1 MASGK
6 QILYFVGAGLSK
18 SLEKPGKRIPLM
30 HDFVQVMAEHSD
42 SDDTI
47 LTTLAELENAKAF
60 QYESDDCAKLARKVV
75 GREAD
80 RSSATK
86 IAFKTAFMSRRPE
99 STEQLLAIALAKG
112 PGADGPSGTPLLIR
126 FNYAINKF
134 FSLLGWEVDWDPLER
149 FLRHQFRLYPPTS
162 NQHTFVSFN
171 YDLILDHAIQAI
183 AEDNWNPFTGYG
195 FHVRRYLECGKGRMA
210 ELPAW
215 LQCPPGDRIR
225 ILKPHGSLSW
235 LVPQAKSGQTGD
247 PGYLLQDGPVCVPL
261 AEHGEITYS
270 GIIEPRAVF
279 PTILAVCIIPPTE
292 PAKRVNLGVI
302 EKTRCLERLAI
313 ESADD
318 VYVLGWSMPVTDQ
331 DQTCT
336 IRCCVAERDKAFES
350 ITVINRGE
358 QPEYFER
365 IADTFGVTCSRLL
378 IFNDGFSDYVEHCT
392 G

>member
-1 MASGK
+1 MSPK
-6 QILYFVGAGLSK
+6 KIVYFLGAGLSK
-18 SLEKPGKRIPLM
+18 ALEKPGSRIPLM
-30 HDFVQVMAEHSD
+30 SDFVQVMAEYSD

-60 QYESDDCAKLARKVV
+60 QYGCDDCAKLAREVV
-75 GREAD
+75 HAD
-80 RSSATK
+80 PSSATK
-86 IAFKTAFMSRRPE
+86 LAFKRAFTNRRAE
-99 STEQLLAIALAKG
+99 SIEQLLANALAKG
-112 PGADGPSGTPLLIR
+112 PGEEGPSGTALVIR

-134 FSLLGWEVDWDPLER
+134 FSLLNWDVDWDPLDR
-149 FLRHQFRLYPPTS
+149 FLLHQFRLYPPTS

-195 FHVRRYLECGKGRMA
+195 FHVSRYLECGKDRMA
-210 ELPAW
+210 ELPPW
-215 LQCPPGDRIR
+215 LQCPPSDRIR

-247 PGYLLQDGPVCVPL
+247 PGYLLQDGPACVPL
-261 AEHGEITYS
+261 AEHGEVTYS

-292 PAKRVNLGVI
+292 PAKRVNLGFI

-318 VYVLGWSMPVTDQ
+318 VYVLGWSMPETDQ
-331 DQTCT
+331 DQRSLIGHALTERSAALTRLIVVNKEDAGADYFDGIQKLFRSRTQEICKQGFRAFVDQMT
-336 IRCCVAERDKAFES
+336 DAE
-350 ITVINRGE
+350 
-358 QPEYFER
+358 
-365 IADTFGVTCSRLL
+365 
-378 IFNDGFSDYVEHCT
+378 
-392 G
+392 